1 MVRMLRSELW
11 DLKNSIFNMFLF
23 ENTKKKNITR
33 LLVNPFKIHKKKSP
47 MITLENQNPIKSKTT
62 FLVMIYFSQHVQEKR
77 YLY

>member
-1 MVRMLRSELW
+1 
-11 DLKNSIFNMFLF
+11 MFLF
-23 ENTKKKNITR
+23 ENTKKKNITIP
-33 LLVNPFKIHKKKSP
+33 LVNPFKIHKKKSP